1 MSKANYE
8 FFGNMDYLIKWAYS
22 VKPNDLNRG
31 VVNNLR
37 NFKKMPTEE
46 SLKDIV
52 SWLRDKGED
61 VKVKE
66 EDFQISIRISDL
78 TRAVNSAKDNII
90 TSNGKKVFNLLL
102 PTNKEECK
110 IANDYFLCRQDGS
123 YEDEETLFKYL
134 KEESNNYLKD
144 NIKSQIKTYYYL
156 PGRAV
161 TFQQLDRFGEKYSY
175 IPKGI
180 RKGINNL
187 EKNGIVEVIE
197 IVSDDSNVTKIC
209 RLSFKGCGNLL

>member
-37 NFKKMPTEE
+37 NFKEMPTED
-46 SLKDIV
+46 SLKDTV
-52 SWLRDKGED
+52 SWLGAGE
-61 VKVKE
+61 VK
-66 EDFQISIRISDL
+66 DLRISISKL

-134 KEESNNYLKD
+134 KEEIL
-144 NIKSQIKTYYYL
+144 
-156 PGRAV
+156 
-161 TFQQLDRFGEKYSY
+161 
-175 IPKGI
+175 
-180 RKGINNL
+180 
-187 EKNGIVEVIE
+187 
-197 IVSDDSNVTKIC
+197 
-209 RLSFKGCGNLL
+209 